1 MQPVWGVC
9 PESKTRRLK
18 PVRVQRTG
26 SIRLSTKGIVLSKK
40 QMVSEQTRQFGKDVP
55 TVAFDERIFI
65 YDKKGERI
73 GFITAKR
80 TLERAVITGYAVNL
94 VSLPEY
100 HFCGSVDMR
109 LLGFDTK
116 WHNGK
121 TGDCHRHCVCR
132 GKVVVAMEGDD
143 CAFCKIVDTFFSEVQ
158 RIGDDM
164 DWDMEEPEKIPA

>member
-1 MQPVWGVC
+1 MVSGQ
-9 PESKTRRLK
+9 TRR
-18 PVRVQRTG
+18 
-26 SIRLSTKGIVLSKK
+26 
-40 QMVSEQTRQFGKDVP
+40 FGKDVP
-55 TVAFDERIFI
+55 TAAFDERISI
-65 YDKKGERI
+65 YDNKGKKI
-73 GFITAKR
+73 GFITANR
-80 TLERAVITGYAVNL
+80 TLERTDITGYAVNL

-100 HFCGSVDMR
+100 HFCGSGDMR

-143 CAFCKIVDTFFSEVQ
+143 CAFRKIVDTFFSEVQ